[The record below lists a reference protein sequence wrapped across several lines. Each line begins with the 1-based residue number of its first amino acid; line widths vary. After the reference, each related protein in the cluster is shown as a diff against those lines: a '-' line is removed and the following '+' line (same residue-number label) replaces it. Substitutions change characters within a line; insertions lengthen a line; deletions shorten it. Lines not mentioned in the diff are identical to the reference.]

1 MLKRISLRGPVWE
14 TVETVVIALALAL
27 LIRAFVVESFVV
39 QGESMEP
46 TLQNGEHLLVN
57 KAIYDFETPKPGQI
71 IVFHP
76 PLPTK
81 RDFIKRVIALGGQ
94 RFAMVNGIVY
104 INGVA
109 QPENFLPLSY
119 RGVANFPPTLVPQ
132 GDVWVLGD
140 NRNNSEDSRY
150 FGPVPLKSIR
160 GQAII
165 IWWPPRYIGAVH

>member
-1 MLKRISLRGPVWE
+1 M
-14 TVETVVIALALAL
+14 ETVVIALALAL

-57 KAIYDFETPKPGQI
+57 KAIYDFESPKPGQI
-71 IVFHP
+71 IVFRP
-76 PLPTK
+76 PLPTNK
-81 RDFIKRVIALGGQ
+81 DFIKRVIAVGGQ
-94 RFAMVNGIVY
+94 RVAMTNGIIY

-109 QPENFLPLSY
+109 QNESYLPASY
-119 RGVANFPPTLVPQ
+119 RGVANYPPTLVPQ
-132 GDVWVLGD
+132 GEIFVLGD

-150 FGPVPLKSIR
+150 FGFVPLKNIR

-165 IWWPPRYIGAVH
+165 IWWPPQEIGAVH

>member
-1 MLKRISLRGPVWE
+1 VRQRSWGGALWE

-57 KAIYDFETPKPGQI
+57 KLIYDFQSPKPGQI
-71 IVFHP
+71 VVFQP
-76 PLPTK
+76 PLPTS
-81 RDFIKRVIALGGQ
+81 RDFIKRVIAVAGQ
-94 RFAMVNGIVY
+94 TVAMSDGIVT
-104 INGVA
+104 IDGVP
-109 QPENFLPLSY
+109 QPESFLPPSY
-119 RGVANFPPTLVPQ
+119 RGAANFPPTLVPK
-132 GDVWVLGD
+132 GDIFVLGD

-150 FGPVPLKSIR
+150 FGPVPIKNIR

-165 IWWPPRYIGAVH
+165 IWWPPQDVGAVR